1 MLMRVTFKDT
11 DVLVD
16 AILDRKIIL
25 VKELMELHEINYRS
39 AENIVNEKFE
49 NMHKLASKVF
59 KYGEYVT
66 IELDDE
72 AQTATSDILDNIQD
86 LFK

>member
-25 VKELMELHEINYRS
+25 VKELMELHKINYRS

-49 NMHKLASKVF
+49 NMHKLAGKVF

-66 IELDDE
+66 NELDDE
-72 AQTATSDILDNIQD
+72 AQTATVIY
-86 LFK
+86 

>member
-25 VKELMELHEINYRS
+25 VKELMELHKINYRS
-39 AENIVNEKFE
+39 A
-49 NMHKLASKVF
+49 ASARWEV
-59 KYGEYVT
+59 
-66 IELDDE
+66 
-72 AQTATSDILDNIQD
+72 
-86 LFK
+86 